1 MQHPSETYLSHE
13 KNHANTLMLALETL
27 SIIIPHSLQIS
38 KVEFFEIKKFR
49 NICSV
54 QVNGAMTHI
63 TETKACQGLR
73 IGDPWL
79 FVMLYS
85 YVVEL

>member
-1 MQHPSETYLSHE
+1 
-13 KNHANTLMLALETL
+13 MLALETL
-27 SIIIPHSLQIS
+27 RIIIPHSLQIS
-38 KVEFFEIKKFR
+38 KVGFSEIKKFR

-73 IGDPWL
+73 IGDPWFTHTIEEEKL
-79 FVMLYS
+79 VKKVFKLSSIY
-85 YVVEL
+85 